1 MCLILFATG
10 AHPDYPLIVAANRD
24 ESYTRPAAA
33 AGFWSD
39 DPRIFGGRDLEQGGT
54 WLGLSRTGRFAAITN
69 YRQGLPRAP
78 AARSRGELTRQYLSE
93 SAAPERYLREV
104 RTRANSYNG
113 FSLIVGT
120 VDELWFYSNRG
131 GSAQRIAP
139 GVHGL
144 SNHLLDEPWPKVQQG
159 IAALEALL
167 AAPEREI
174 IERLTMVLSEGTPAP
189 DHVLPSTGIA
199 LERERALSASFIA
212 GPDYGTRAS
221 TIVLVKTDG
230 TALFRESTYGPAGK
244 PIGETQER
252 FALDTPFSRAR
263 AAPAGA

>member
-1 MCLILFATG
+1 M
-10 AHPDYPLIVAANRD
+10 
-24 ESYTRPAAA
+24 
-33 AGFWSD
+33 
-39 DPRIFGGRDLEQGGT
+39 
-54 WLGLSRTGRFAAITN
+54 
-69 YRQGLPRAP
+69 
-78 AARSRGELTRQYLSE
+78 
-93 SAAPERYLREV
+93 
-104 RTRANSYNG
+104 
-113 FSLIVGT
+113 GT